1 MCEDWCEEEIR
12 SKSDDTQPGGSC
24 PRGCTLDRA
33 GTVSMLAVTIPYK
46 RIPRYP
52 FQGIF
57 QRFRAL
63 KARAWLEKW
72 SFDKYEQV
80 EKKCS
85 KLKTR

>member
-1 MCEDWCEEEIR
+1 
-12 SKSDDTQPGGSC
+12 
-24 PRGCTLDRA
+24 
-33 GTVSMLAVTIPYK
+33 MLAVTIPYK

-63 KARAWLEKW
+63 EARAWLEKW